1 MTEVPRRT
9 TVPQDDDVSEVVNA
23 TSSPHSLTAEVSYA
37 IFVDAPE
44 WLMEM
49 LMSPGSWPAWEDED
63 V

>member
-1 MTEVPRRT
+1 MRKINVP
-9 TVPQDDDVSEVVNA
+9 PDDEIRAALNTA
-23 TSSPHSLTAEVSYA
+23 APHSLTAEVSYA

-63 V
+63 GT

>member
-1 MTEVPRRT
+1 MPRRIV
-9 TVPQDDDVSEVVNA
+9 VPQDDYVSEAINA
-23 TSSPHSLTAEVSYA
+23 TSSPHHSLTAEVSYA
-37 IFVDAPE
+37 IFVNVPE